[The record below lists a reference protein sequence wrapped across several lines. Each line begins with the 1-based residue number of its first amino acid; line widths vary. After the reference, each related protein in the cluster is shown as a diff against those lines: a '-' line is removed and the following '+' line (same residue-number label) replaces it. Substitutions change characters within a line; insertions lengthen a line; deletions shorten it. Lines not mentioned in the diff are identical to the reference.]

1 MHPDMT
7 PLLPTDISA
16 LKGQRKITCLTAY
29 TTPMAALL
37 DSHVDLI
44 LVGDSVGM
52 VLYGM
57 ENTLG
62 VSVEMM
68 IAHGTAVMR
77 GSERACVV
85 VDMPFGSY
93 EECAALAT
101 ENARFIMDQTGA
113 HAVKLEGGVDMAAQ
127 IRSIVGA
134 GVPVMAHIGLQPQS
148 VVKDGGYKIK
158 GRSEAEIAKLLD
170 DARAV
175 AEAGAFAVVIEGT
188 LPEVAAQITRSVDI
202 PTIGIGASGACDGQ
216 VLVSE
221 DMLGLNGGKVPKFVK
236 HYARLD
242 GVIEQAVK
250 AYTKD
255 VQSGAFPADEH
266 LYK

>member
-1 MHPDMT
+1 MT
-7 PLLPTDISA
+7 AFLPLDISA
-16 LKGQRKITCLTAY
+16 LKHTRKITCLTAY
-29 TTPMAALL
+29 STPMAALL
-37 DSHVDLI
+37 DEHVDVI

-68 IAHGTAVMR
+68 IAHGSAVMR
-77 GSERACVV
+77 GASQSCVV

-101 ENARFIMDQTGA
+101 ENARHIIEQTGA
-113 HAVKLEGGVDMAAQ
+113 HAVKLEGGADMAAQ
-127 IRSIVGA
+127 IKGITAA
-134 GVPVMAHIGLQPQS
+134 GVAVMAHIGLQPQS
-148 VVKDGGYKIK
+148 VIKDGGYKIK
-158 GRSEAEIAKLLD
+158 GRNADEAERLLA

-175 AEAGAFAVVIEGT
+175 AKAGAFAVVIEGT
-188 LPEVAAQITRSVDI
+188 VPAVAEAITAAVDI

-221 DMLGLNGGKVPKFVK
+221 DMLGLSGGRVPKFVK
-236 HYARLD
+236 HYAQLRGD
-242 GVIEQAVK
+242 IESAVK
-250 AYTKD
+250 AYAED
-255 VQSGAFPADEH
+255 VQSGAFPAAEH